1 MYISSRVRGNVRAL
15 GIYTRGVFG
24 AIALLALAILTYNL
38 MHLATYIGDPA
49 SVMAR
54 FVAPLIVAALMGLAF
69 RLPLEASLMIANVIS
84 AAVVSLYI
92 GEFYLAWKL
101 DHEQQAAAARAGSTF
116 DARTKLSVV
125 RDLRAAGI
133 DAYPIIRGRN
143 LLSEDAQGRLL
154 PLLSVGGTPLLPL
167 TATPRTTVVSCNE
180 TGQWQIYE
188 TDRHGFNNPDALWD
202 GPAPQIAMIGDSF
215 AHGSCVSRDQNM
227 ESILQRR
234 FGPTLNLG
242 VGGDGPLLEL
252 AALTEYAEPMQPKI
266 VLWAFFEGNDINADL
281 PFELKA
287 PILRSYLR
295 DPRFGQDLIHK
306 DAIIST
312 ALRSYLDRD
321 LREAMDRVDDPTE
334 NFARYASLDRVRSAV
349 GLGPIE
355 IGFNG
360 GDLGEELEVFDQVM
374 VSARDR
380 VSGWGGKLY
389 LVYLPDSDR
398 YLSRFG
404 VGTVRQTIYSGVKD
418 TARRHSIPMIDVAS
432 AFARHAAPADLFVY
446 PGSHYNPA
454 GYALAAQTIAT
465 ALDRDRALPGT
476 VRPPVASRNP

>member
-1 MYISSRVRGNVRAL
+1 MRAL
-15 GIYTRGVFG
+15 GIYTRGVF
-24 AIALLALAILTYNL
+24 AAVALLALAILAHNALHFSAYVG
-38 MHLATYIGDPA
+38 HPS
-49 SVMAR
+49 SVIVR
-54 FVAPLIVAALMGLAF
+54 FVSPLIVAGFMSIALL
-69 RLPLEASLMIANVIS
+69 LPLDLRLMIANVIS

-101 DHEQQAAAARAGSTF
+101 EHTQQAAAARAGSAF

-125 RDLRAAGI
+125 RDLRTAGI

-143 LLSEDAQGRLL
+143 LLTEDAEGHLR
-154 PLLSVGGTPLLPL
+154 PLLSAAGAPLLPL
-167 TATPRTTVVSCNE
+167 TAMPRTTVVACNE
-180 TGQWQIYE
+180 TGQWLVYE

-215 AHGSCVSRDQNM
+215 THGSCVSRDQNM
-227 ESILQRR
+227 ASILQRR
-234 FGPTLNLG
+234 FGATLNLG

-252 AALTEYAEPMQPKI
+252 AALTEYAKPMRPKI
-266 VLWAFFEGNDINADL
+266 VLWVFCEGNDLNEDL

-287 PILRSYLR
+287 PILRSYLD
-295 DPRFGQDLIHK
+295 DPRFRQDLIHK

-312 ALRSYLDRD
+312 ALRSYLDRN

-334 NFARYASLDRVRSAV
+334 NFVRYATLDRVRSAV
-349 GLGPIE
+349 GLGPIL
-355 IGFNG
+355 IGYNG
-360 GDLGEELEVFDQVM
+360 GDLSQELAVFDQVL

-389 LVYLPDSDR
+389 LVYLADSDR

-404 VGTVRQTIYSGVKD
+404 VGTVRQTIYHGVQD
-418 TARRHSIPMIDVAS
+418 MARRRDIPMIDLAS
-432 AFARHAAPADLFVY
+432 AFARHAAPEALFAY

-454 GYALAAQTIAT
+454 GYALAAQTIAA
-465 ALDRDRALPGT
+465 ALDRDRVHGW
-476 VRPPVASRNP
+476 NPSSPFPSKGP

>member
-1 MYISSRVRGNVRAL
+1 VRAS
-15 GIYTRGVFG
+15 GIYTRGVF
-24 AIALLALAILTYNL
+24 AAVALLALAILTHNVLHFRAYVG
-38 MHLATYIGDPA
+38 HPS
-49 SVMAR
+49 SVIVR
-54 FVAPLIVAALMGLAF
+54 FVSPLIVAGLMSAAL
-69 RLPLEASLMIANVIS
+69 RLSPDLRLMIANVIS

-101 DHEQQAAAARAGSTF
+101 DHTQQAAAARANSAF

-125 RDLRAAGI
+125 RDLRTAGI

-143 LLSEDAQGRLL
+143 LLSEDVQGHLQ
-154 PLLSVGGTPLLPL
+154 PLLSVSGAPLLPL
-167 TATPRTTVVSCNE
+167 TAMPRTTVVSCNE
-180 TGQWQIYE
+180 TGQWQVYE

-215 AHGSCVSRDQNM
+215 THGSCVSRDQNM
-227 ESILQRR
+227 ASILQRR
-234 FGPTLNLG
+234 FGTTVNLG

-252 AALTEYAEPMQPKI
+252 AALTEYAEPMRPKI
-266 VLWAFFEGNDINADL
+266 VLWVFCEGNDLNEDL

-287 PILRSYLR
+287 PILRSYLH
-295 DPRFGQDLIHK
+295 DPRFRQDLIHK

-312 ALRSYLDRD
+312 ALRSYLDRN

-334 NFARYASLDRVRSAV
+334 NFLRYATLDRVRLEV
-349 GLGPIE
+349 GLGPIL
-355 IGFNG
+355 IGYNG
-360 GDLGEELEVFDQVM
+360 GDLGQELAVFDQVL

-389 LVYLPDSDR
+389 LVYLADSDR

-404 VGTVRQTIYSGVKD
+404 VGRVRQTIYHGVQD
-418 TARRHSIPMIDVAS
+418 TARRRDIPMIDLAS
-432 AFARHAAPADLFVY
+432 AFARHAAPQTLFAY

-454 GYALAAQTIAT
+454 GYALAAQTIAA
-465 ALDRDRALPGT
+465 ALDRDRDHGGNALPAFPSQG
-476 VRPPVASRNP
+476 R

>member
-1 MYISSRVRGNVRAL
+1 VRAL
-15 GIYTRGVFG
+15 GIYTRAVF
-24 AIALLALAILTYNL
+24 AAVALLALAILAYNAL
-38 MHLATYIGDPA
+38 HFSAYVGHPS
-49 SVMAR
+49 SVMVR
-54 FVAPLIVAALMGLAF
+54 FVSPLIVAGLLGIAF
-69 RLPLEASLMIANVIS
+69 WLPLDLRLVIANAIS
-84 AAVVSLYI
+84 AAVVSLYV

-101 DHEQQAAAARAGSTF
+101 DHTQQAAAARAGSLF

-125 RDLRAAGI
+125 RDLRTAGI

-143 LLSEDAQGRLL
+143 LLIEDAQGHLQ
-154 PLLSVGGTPLLPL
+154 PLLSVGGAPLLPL
-167 TATPRTTVVSCNE
+167 TAMPRTTVVSCNE
-180 TGQWQIYE
+180 TGQWLVYE
-188 TDRHGFNNPDALWD
+188 TDRHGFNNPDAIWD

-215 AHGSCVSRDQNM
+215 THGSCVPREQNM
-227 ESILQRR
+227 ASILQRR

-252 AALTEYAEPMQPKI
+252 AALTEYAEPMRPKI
-266 VLWAFFEGNDINADL
+266 VLWVFCEGNDLNEDL

-287 PILRSYLR
+287 PILRSYLHDTGFR
-295 DPRFGQDLIHK
+295 QDLIHK

-312 ALRSYLDRD
+312 ALRSYLDRN

-334 NFARYASLDRVRSAV
+334 NFVRYVSLDRVRSAV
-349 GLGPIE
+349 GLGPIL
-355 IGFNG
+355 IGYNG
-360 GDLGEELEVFDQVM
+360 GDLGQELAVFDQVV

-404 VGTVRQTIYSGVKD
+404 VGTVRQTIYHGVQD
-418 TARRHSIPMIDVAS
+418 TTRRRDIPMIDVAS
-432 AFARHAAPADLFVY
+432 AFARHAAPQTLFAY

-454 GYALAAQTIAT
+454 GYALAAQTIAD
-465 ALDRDRALPGT
+465 ALDRDRTL
-476 VRPPVASRNP
+476 RVASSSSPRMGP

>member
-1 MYISSRVRGNVRAL
+1 VRAL
-15 GIYTRGVFG
+15 GIYTRGVF
-24 AIALLALAILTYNL
+24 AAVALLALAILAHNALHFSAYL
-38 MHLATYIGDPA
+38 DHPS
-49 SVMAR
+49 SVIVR
-54 FVAPLIVAALMGLAF
+54 FVSPLIVAGLLGIALW
-69 RLPLEASLMIANVIS
+69 LPLDWRLVIANVIS

-101 DHEQQAAAARAGSTF
+101 DHIQQAAAARAGSAF

-125 RDLRAAGI
+125 RDLRTAGI

-143 LLSEDAQGRLL
+143 LLTEDAHGHLQ
-154 PLLSVGGTPLLPL
+154 PLLSVDGAPLLPL

-180 TGQWQIYE
+180 TGQWLIYE

-202 GPAPQIAMIGDSF
+202 GPPPQIAMIGDSF
-215 AHGSCVSRDQNM
+215 THGSCVSRDQNM

-252 AALTEYAEPMQPKI
+252 AALTEYAEPMRPKI
-266 VLWAFFEGNDINADL
+266 VLWVFCEGNDLNEDL

-295 DPRFGQDLIHK
+295 DPNFRQDLIHK

-312 ALRSYLDRD
+312 ALRSYLDGN
-321 LREAMDRVDDPTE
+321 LREAMDRVDDPME
-334 NFARYASLDRVRSAV
+334 NFDRYVSLDRVRSAV
-349 GLGPIE
+349 GLGPIL
-355 IGFNG
+355 IGYNG
-360 GDLGEELEVFDQVM
+360 GDLGQELAVFDQVL
-374 VSARDR
+374 VTARDR

-404 VGTVRQTIYSGVKD
+404 VGTVRQTIYHGVQD
-418 TARRHSIPMIDVAS
+418 IARRHGVLMIDVAS
-432 AFARHAAPADLFVY
+432 TFARHAAPETLFAY
-446 PGSHYNPA
+446 PGSHYNAA
-454 GYALAAQTIAT
+454 GYALAANTIAA
-465 ALDRDRALPGT
+465 ALDRDRAHDGD
-476 VRPPVASRNP
+476 ASSSSLGKER

>member
-1 MYISSRVRGNVRAL
+1 MS
-15 GIYTRGVFG
+15 IYTRGVF
-24 AIALLALAILTYNL
+24 AAVALLALAILAHNVLHFSAYVG
-38 MHLATYIGDPA
+38 HPS
-49 SVMAR
+49 SVFVR
-54 FVAPLIVAALMGLAF
+54 FVSPPIVAGLMGIALL
-69 RLPLEASLMIANVIS
+69 LPLELRLIIANVIS

-101 DHEQQAAAARAGSTF
+101 DHSQQAAAARAGSAF

-125 RDLRAAGI
+125 RDLRTAGI

-143 LLSEDAQGRLL
+143 LLTEDDQGHLQ
-154 PLLSVGGTPLLPL
+154 PLLSVGGAPLLPL

-180 TGQWQIYE
+180 TGQWLVYE

-215 AHGSCVSRDQNM
+215 THGSCVSRDQNM
-227 ESILQRR
+227 ASILQRR
-234 FGPTLNLG
+234 FGATLNLG

-252 AALTEYAEPMQPKI
+252 AALTEYAEPMRPKI
-266 VLWAFFEGNDINADL
+266 VLWVFCEGNDLNEDL

-287 PILRSYLR
+287 PILHSYLD
-295 DPRFGQDLIHK
+295 DPRFSQDLIHK

-312 ALRSYLDRD
+312 TLRSYLDRN
-321 LREAMDRVDDPTE
+321 LREAMDRVDNPME
-334 NFARYASLDRVRSAV
+334 NFVRYASLDRVRSAV
-349 GLGPIE
+349 GLGPIL
-355 IGFNG
+355 IGYNG
-360 GDLGEELEVFDQVM
+360 GDLGHELAVFDQVL

-389 LVYLPDSDR
+389 LVYLADSDR

-404 VGTVRQTIYSGVKD
+404 VGTVRQTIYHGVQD
-418 TARRHSIPMIDVAS
+418 TARRRDIPMIDLAS
-432 AFARHAAPADLFVY
+432 AFARHPVPETLFAY

-454 GYALAAQTIAT
+454 GYALAAQTIAA
-465 ALDRDRALPGT
+465 ALDRDGTHGRDASSSLPQ
-476 VRPPVASRNP
+476 

>member
-1 MYISSRVRGNVRAL
+1 MRAL
-15 GIYTRGVFG
+15 GIYTRGVF
-24 AIALLALAILTYNL
+24 AAVALLALAILTYNAL
-38 MHLATYIGDPA
+38 HFSAFVGHPS
-49 SVMAR
+49 SVIVR
-54 FVAPLIVAALMGLAF
+54 FVSPLIVAGLMSIAVL
-69 RLPLEASLMIANVIS
+69 LPLDLRLMIANVIS

-101 DHEQQAAAARAGSTF
+101 DHTQQAAAARAGSTF

-125 RDLRAAGI
+125 RDLRKAGF

-143 LLSEDAQGRLL
+143 LLSEDPEGHLQ
-154 PLLSVGGTPLLPL
+154 PLLSAGAAPLLPL

-180 TGQWQIYE
+180 TGQWQVYE

-215 AHGSCVSRDQNM
+215 THGSCVSRDQNM
-227 ESILQRR
+227 ASILQRR
-234 FGPTLNLG
+234 FGATLNLG

-252 AALTEYAEPMQPKI
+252 AALTEYAEPMRPKI
-266 VLWAFFEGNDINADL
+266 VLWVFCEGNDLNEDL

-287 PILRSYLR
+287 PILRSYLH
-295 DPRFGQDLIHK
+295 DPRFRQDLIHK

-312 ALRSYLDRD
+312 ALRSYLDRN

-334 NFARYASLDRVRSAV
+334 NFLRYVTIDRVRSAV
-349 GLGPIE
+349 GLGPIL
-355 IGFNG
+355 IGYNG
-360 GDLGEELEVFDQVM
+360 GDLGQELAVFDQVL

-404 VGTVRQTIYSGVKD
+404 VGTVRQTIYHGVQD
-418 TARRHSIPMIDVAS
+418 IARRRDVLMIDVAS
-432 AFARHAAPADLFVY
+432 AFARHPTPETLFAY
-446 PGSHYNPA
+446 PGSHFNPA
-454 GYALAAQTIAT
+454 GYALAAQTIAA
-465 ALDRDRALPGT
+465 ALDRDRGQGERSIPVPSSKGALTNAT
-476 VRPPVASRNP
+476 VNQD